1 MLVTIKRIALLRDFA
16 LLLAAILA
24 IAAIGVALPRG
35 PFLRLAIVAP
45 VAYTIAILGDAA
57 TAMILLSIWRHE
69 RVRATLVLALSF
81 ASSAVLLFIASLMLP
96 LLPAEAPILSGP
108 TQSGIWL
115 YVFWHLSAA
124 GGALVYLFFRR
135 DEPLRPATRR
145 FTVVATSAAIAIV
158 FGLALAAFTSVRWL
172 PVLAVG
178 ADISGLATSG
188 IGPVATCALT
198 LAAFLAFRIRDP
210 STIDRAL
217 AWSSLALAV
226 EMTLLIAS
234 GHRYSATYYT
244 GRILLVLGQIFVLIY
259 AVQSLIDARVRL
271 HRMEQALTEVS
282 AAAAQRAGRIRA
294 LWEIALQAGKPAE
307 SIFDELLRT
316 ATTAIRPDKMM
327 FGILSHLEEDA
338 VVIDATSWSAPESR
352 GLRFMDTVFPGARFP
367 LEGSLSSSLLAVQQ
381 TCTWDDLGSSGDGEG
396 GAVWE
401 QLGWRSF
408 IGKQLQAGR
417 QTYFLGFASLQPM
430 TDQPYTEDDCAYID
444 VVASFFESRFSEKL
458 HFERLQFQIEH
469 DALTGLHNRAQFR
482 NAVRRAIFTGA
493 AFTLAFVNIDEFRVV
508 NERYGHMLGDEVLV
522 EVAVTLAGVNSN
534 DVVAR
539 MSGDEFGL
547 LLLDPAAPES
557 VERALEPYANT
568 FTTPFHT
575 GDRDGTRLL
584 KLSASIG
591 AARFPDDGASPEDL
605 MRRADLALSLSKMH
619 GGATTTVFDPSMEA
633 MLDES
638 RVRLVELADAIA
650 ADQLTL
656 LYQPTF
662 DLATGKLAGAEAL
675 VRWDHPER
683 GRLLPAEFV
692 PFAERNGLISN
703 VTRWVFRRVIRDF
716 TGGPV
721 LPKGFRVYFN
731 VVAETLD
738 DFTFISELN
747 DALRTTPKLAEHL
760 GVELTETEAM
770 QNVER
775 AMHTINLLRKWGLAV
790 AIDDFGTGYSSL
802 SYLKQLTVDV
812 IKIDRSFVMG
822 LPDNESDGAIADL
835 LLQITKTFGV
845 VALAEGIEAEAQ
857 ARWLL
862 EHGCRSG
869 QGYFFAKPE
878 SLDAL
883 LERINE
889 HALEPVGS

>member
-1 MLVTIKRIALLRDFA
+1 
-16 LLLAAILA
+16 
-24 IAAIGVALPRG
+24 
-35 PFLRLAIVAP
+35 
-45 VAYTIAILGDAA
+45 
-57 TAMILLSIWRHE
+57 
-69 RVRATLVLALSF
+69 
-81 ASSAVLLFIASLMLP
+81 
-96 LLPAEAPILSGP
+96 
-108 TQSGIWL
+108 
-115 YVFWHLSAA
+115 
-124 GGALVYLFFRR
+124 
-135 DEPLRPATRR
+135 
-145 FTVVATSAAIAIV
+145 
-158 FGLALAAFTSVRWL
+158 
-172 PVLAVG
+172 
-178 ADISGLATSG
+178 
-188 IGPVATCALT
+188 
-198 LAAFLAFRIRDP
+198 
-210 STIDRAL
+210 
-217 AWSSLALAV
+217 
-226 EMTLLIAS
+226 
-234 GHRYSATYYT
+234 
-244 GRILLVLGQIFVLIY
+244 
-259 AVQSLIDARVRL
+259 
-271 HRMEQALTEVS
+271 
-282 AAAAQRAGRIRA
+282 
-294 LWEIALQAGKPAE
+294 
-307 SIFDELLRT
+307 
-316 ATTAIRPDKMM
+316 
-327 FGILSHLEEDA
+327 
-338 VVIDATSWSAPESR
+338 
-352 GLRFMDTVFPGARFP
+352 
-367 LEGSLSSSLLAVQQ
+367 
-381 TCTWDDLGSSGDGEG
+381 
-396 GAVWE
+396 
-401 QLGWRSF
+401 
-408 IGKQLQAGR
+408 
-417 QTYFLGFASLQPM
+417 M